1 MRDRESAAIV
11 RDTRTRTLQGIFKCR
26 HSCVGLNIGCR
37 AAAHCQCGQ
46 CARDGHVRL
55 SHLQRVLARGGVV
68 VRVRGAHFH
77 GLRAHLC
84 DARHRGAPRCTVVLA
99 VFDDDA
105 AVVAADN
112 SRGRGRRMQLGAV
125 IDLRQRAAAR
135 AGQRDVGRR
144 NRKRARLHRDIVV
157 RVVARRRSH
166 CDGIGS
172 HVLTSGPSHRVGRV
186 DAVRR
191 LAGYCGGVG
200 GGIAAVVVI
209 YLRVVI
215 GGDGDGHLVDGQRA
229 VGSVHGELR
238 RHVVVAGILHDGRTR
253 NRVGVRAGIG
263 SAHAGRQSADGVLMS
278 VHREAQRLET
288 GNRFRRTVI
297 IVCGAIGHH
306 RDVVWGGTIGYRQ
319 RTIRTCDVVVGRKSA
334 AVQRVSKGVVAA
346 AHEGLRTGHVV
357 GRALPTYEAARSD
370 AHGAVGQ
377 RVTVV
382 LLGSTSGG

>member
-1 MRDRESAAIV
+1 MRDREGAAIV

-46 CARDGHVRL
+46 CTRDGHVRL

-68 VRVRGAHFH
+68 VRMCGAHFH
-77 GLRAHLC
+77 GLRAHLR

-99 VFDDDA
+99 IFDDDA

-112 SRGRGRRMQLGAV
+112 ARGRGRRMQLGAV
-125 IDLRQRAAAR
+125 IDLRQRTAAR

-144 NRKRARLHRDIVV
+144 NRKRASLHRDGVV
-157 RVVARRRSH
+157 R
-166 CDGIGS
+166 IGGGS
-172 HVLTSGPSHRVGRV
+172 GRYREGVGAYVLTRGTCHRVGRV

-191 LAGYCGGVG
+191 LAGHCGGVG

-215 GGDGDGHLVDGQRA
+215 GGDGDGHLVDGQRT

-253 NRVGVRAGIG
+253 NRVGVSAGVG
-263 SAHAGRQSADGVLMS
+263 LAHAGRQSADGVLMS
-278 VHREAQRLET
+278 VHRETQRLEA
-288 GNRFRRTVI
+288 GNRFRRTVV
-297 IVCGAIGHH
+297 IVGGAVGHH
-306 RDVVWGGTIGYRQ
+306 RNLILVGAVGHRQ
-319 RTIRTCDVVVGRKSA
+319 RAIRRCDGVVAGKSA
-334 AVQRVSKGVVAA
+334 AIQRVGEGVVAA
-346 AHEGLRTGHVV
+346 AHEGLRTRHVV